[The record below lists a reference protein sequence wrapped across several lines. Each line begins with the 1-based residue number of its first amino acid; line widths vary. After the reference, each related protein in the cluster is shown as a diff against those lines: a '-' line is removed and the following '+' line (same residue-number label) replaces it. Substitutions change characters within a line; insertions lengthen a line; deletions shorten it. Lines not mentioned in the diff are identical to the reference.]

1 MRLLV
6 GAVLALATTQAVAVT
21 ARPVRPVAPRALTCN
36 TPSAVV
42 PVAAVQNSPVFAEAV
57 RRIAAT
63 SYGNE
68 PTAFAV
74 EFQRICE
81 GLRLWRSSTLP
92 ALQLVDG
99 VAYQG
104 IVDVPLVFAVGR
116 GQVKLLNPTPADS
129 LNPGLDTLAWN
140 TIVVRWKHLA
150 LTNARAAIAAACVV
164 DAIREVSRPA
174 DACDGRIPLAS
185 AVRRPAGW
193 RVSLPGVTIWLGR
206 EGAIK
211 SIEPPCRG
219 HAESSAPGQC
229 TNPPTR
235 E

>member
-1 MRLLV
+1 MRLIV
-6 GAVLALATTQAVAVT
+6 AAVLTLTATHAVAVT
-21 ARPVRPVAPRALTCN
+21 PRPVRPVAPPALTCN
-36 TPSAVV
+36 TPSAVAL
-42 PVAAVQNSPVFAEAV
+42 VAEVQKSPVFADAV

-74 EFQRICE
+74 EFQRICK

-104 IVDVPLVFAVGR
+104 IVDVPVVFAVGR
-116 GQVKLLNPTPADS
+116 GQVQLLNPTPADS

-140 TIVVRWKHLA
+140 TIVVRSMRLA
-150 LTNARAAIAAACVV
+150 LTNPRAAIAAGCVV
-164 DAIREVSRPA
+164 HAIREVTRPA
-174 DACDGRIPLAS
+174 DACDGRMPLAS
-185 AVRRPAGW
+185 TVRRPAGW

-206 EGAIK
+206 EGTIK

-219 HAESSAPGQC
+219 PAESSAPGQC
-229 TNPPTR
+229 TKPPTR
-235 E
+235 H